1 MFALEEERNWRR
13 VADQGQD
20 VLLYRWNLYYG
31 AMEPWLN
38 YQHLFY
44 FWSIVREGSVS
55 AASRKLRL
63 AQPTVSEQL
72 KLLESSLGVALFHR
86 RGGRLVLSEDG
97 GRVYRYADEIFGLGQ
112 ELMDTLAGREAA
124 NRSRLVVGV
133 ADVMP
138 KLIVERLLAPALAQ
152 NRELRLVCYE
162 DRHEKL
168 LSDLSLYELDT
179 VLTDTAVTQSST
191 FRGFSHLLGESAVSL
206 FAQPKLAERLRKGLP
221 RSLGD
226 VPVLLPIE
234 QTSLRLGLERWFS
247 AHDVRIKI
255 RGEFQ
260 DSALLLMF
268 GRAGEG
274 IVAAPSIMAEEIRA
288 HYGLTVV
295 AELEEVRERFYAVTA
310 ERKIAHPGVKAI
322 TESARTQLF
331 RA

>member
-1 MFALEEERNWRR
+1 
-13 VADQGQD
+13 
-20 VLLYRWNLYYG
+20 
-31 AMEPWLN
+31 MESWLN
-38 YQHLFY
+38 YHHLFY
-44 FWSIVREGSVS
+44 FWSVVREGGVS

-63 AQPTVSEQL
+63 AQPTVSEQV
-72 KLLESSLGVALFHR
+72 KQLEASLGISLFHR
-86 RGGRLVLSEDG
+86 RSGRLVLTDSG
-97 GRVYRYADEIFGLGQ
+97 GRVYRYADEIFSLGR

-124 NRSRLVVGV
+124 SRSRLVVGV

-138 KLIVERLLAPALAQ
+138 KLIVERLLAPALQQ

-162 DRHEKL
+162 DRHERL
-168 LSDLSLYELDT
+168 LSDLALYELDT
-179 VLTDTAVTQSST
+179 VLTDTPVTPSSV

-206 FAQPKLAERLRKGLP
+206 FARPKLAERLRKGFP
-221 RSLGD
+221 KSLEG
-226 VPVLLPIE
+226 VPLLLPIE
-234 QTSLRLGLERWFS
+234 HTSLRRGLERWFD
-247 AHDVRIKI
+247 ARGVRPKI

-260 DSALLLMF
+260 DSALLLVF

-274 IVAAPSIMAEEIRA
+274 IFAAPSILAEEIRTQHRLA
-288 HYGLTVV
+288 VV